1 MSQHDYSIANQGF
14 PATRADINNALSAI
28 ATNNSGTSAPSTQ
41 YAGQF
46 WIDTTTST
54 WTMYIHDGADDIQFA
69 TIDTSTNTVNF
80 IDSALAS
87 DVVIN
92 TSGAITTTGAFTS
105 VGIDDNATSTA
116 ITIDSSQNVD
126 IVGTTTSSNF
136 ITDGSGYAIK
146 MYFNGTATLN
156 NNSNAVIFTGAGA
169 SGDYLAGTLNLQSRG
184 DGTARDINLITGAT
198 PSNTLTAHGNGDI
211 SFYEDTGTTP
221 KMFWDASAES
231 LGIGTASPNT
241 KLQSTVG
248 SNGSGAVNAIRL
260 QNVGTTIGDGAKLLF
275 TAGTSTDGAGIAG
288 LGQAANSA
296 NLVFYAGGNTE
307 RMRIDSS
314 GNVGIGTTSPSQ
326 KLDINGNCN
335 INNGS
340 HLYWNNGDIGITNSG
355 ANIVFKTFLTSSFT
369 ERMRITSNGF
379 TKHSNTGVYDT
390 YAAAD
395 DAHQFVSDNQ
405 THSTLWVTNTNAS
418 YSDIV
423 QKNETARTP
432 NSAFSLLTTT
442 TGNLTD
448 DQHKLRGDG
457 NAYCDGSW
465 NGGGADYAEY
475 FEWSDGNINNEDRV
489 GYSVVLDGNKIRKAT
504 SEDNTSNIIGVVSGN
519 PFVVGDDAWSKW
531 HEKYLKDDFGRYILE
546 EYTITEWQEEITEN
560 ETTKTI
566 SKSFETDKIPSDEI
580 IPENA
585 TVLTHEVNGDILKRR
600 ILNPN
605 FDETS
610 EYITREDRKEWDT
623 VGLLGK
629 VRIRKAQPVKDTWI
643 KMRDISETVEEYL
656 IK

>member
-1 MSQHDYSIANQGF
+1 MSKLEVD
-14 PATRADINNALSAI
+14 AI
-28 ATNNSGTSAPSTQ
+28 EPQSGTTLTIGASGDSVNIASGATITD
-41 YAGQF
+41 F
-46 WIDTTTST
+46 TST
-54 WTMYIHDGADDIQFA
+54 
-69 TIDTSTNTVNF
+69 
-80 IDSALAS
+80 
-87 DVVIN
+87 
-92 TSGAITTTGAFTS
+92 
-105 VGIDDNATSTA
+105 GIDDNATSTA
-116 ITIDSSQNVD
+116 ITINSSEQ
-126 IVGTTTSSNF
+126 I
-136 ITDGSGYAIK
+136 
-146 MYFNGTATLN
+146 
-156 NNSNAVIFTGAGA
+156 
-169 SGDYLAGTLNLQSRG
+169 
-184 DGTARDINLITGAT
+184 
-198 PSNTLTAHGNGDI
+198 
-211 SFYEDTGTTP
+211 E
-221 KMFWDASAES
+221 
-231 LGIGTASPNT
+231 
-241 KLQSTVG
+241 
-248 SNGSGAVNAIRL
+248 
-260 QNVGTTIGDGAKLLF
+260 F
-275 TAGTSTDGAGIAG
+275 TAGTALLPAITTTGDTNTGMWFPAADTIAFSEGGAEA
-288 LGQAANSA
+288 
-296 NLVFYAGGNTE
+296 
-307 RMRIDSS
+307 MRIDSG
-314 GNVGIGTTSPSQ
+314 GNVIIGSGGLDTSGIGGTFTALNIRAGSGYPAIYGQTTATATNKTALS
-326 KLDINGNCN
+326 I
-335 INNGS
+335 
-340 HLYWNNGDIGITNSG
+340 IGATSG
-355 ANIVFKTFLTSSFT
+355 ASAGGAAELLGVMEIACASDSSTNATGFIRWYT
-369 ERMRITSNGF
+369 GSGGSFSERMRITSNGF

-390 YAAAD
+390 YTAAD
-395 DAHQFVSDNQ
+395 DAHQFVSNIQ
-405 THSTLWVTNTNAS
+405 TDSTLWVTNTNAS

-423 QKNETARTP
+423 QKNETARGP
-432 NSAFSLLTTT
+432 NSAFSLFTTT

-448 DQHKLRGDG
+448 DQHRLRGDG

-560 ETTKTI
+560 ETTNTI

>member
-1 MSQHDYSIANQGF
+1 MSNARDKANI
-14 PATRADINNALSAI
+14 PALNFS
-28 ATNNSGTSAPSTQ
+28 ST
-41 YAGQF
+41 
-46 WIDTTTST
+46 
-54 WTMYIHDGADDIQFA
+54 
-69 TIDTSTNTVNF
+69 
-80 IDSALAS
+80 
-87 DVVIN
+87 
-92 TSGAITTTGAFTS
+92 
-105 VGIDDNATSTA
+105 GIDDNATSTA
-116 ITIDSSQNVD
+116 ITINSSNNVG
-126 IVGTTTSSNF
+126 IGTTNPAQLLEIYGTSPNVQWTYSG
-136 ITDGSGYAIK
+136 DG
-146 MYFNGTATLN
+146 N
-156 NNSNAVIFTGAGA
+156 NHRIFSFSDDFYIRADANNTGAG
-169 SGDYLAGTLNLQSRG
+169 
-184 DGTARDINLITGAT
+184 
-198 PSNTLTAHGNGDI
+198 
-211 SFYEDTGTTP
+211 
-221 KMFWDASAES
+221 
-231 LGIGTASPNT
+231 
-241 KLQSTVG
+241 
-248 SNGSGAVNAIRL
+248 
-260 QNVGTTIGDGAKLLF
+260 
-275 TAGTSTDGAGIAG
+275 
-288 LGQAANSA
+288 
-296 NLVFYAGGNTE
+296 NLVFQNGGSSERMRITSAGDVQIANTNKGSSATREISIGSTSVDGGITLWSRTTGEHGINFGDGYTGTDRYRGAIAYRHTEDDMYFRTSSVE

-314 GNVGIGTTSPSQ
+314 GKVGIGETSMDALLVIKGNSDSSTTPSIRL
-326 KLDINGNCN
+326 KDGTDAREAFVTNH
-335 INNGS
+335 S
-340 HLYWNNGDIGITNSG
+340 GDLIMATTNSSDD
-355 ANIVFKTFLTSSFT
+355 AIDSAIKIFTSQMIFSVDNNT
-369 ERMRITSNGF
+369 ERMRIESNGF

-390 YAAAD
+390 YSAAD

-405 THSTLWVTNTNAS
+405 THATLWVTNTNAS

-448 DQHKLRGDG
+448 DQHRLRGDG

-475 FEWSDGNINNEDRV
+475 FEWSDGNTNNEDRV

-629 VRIRKAQPVKDTWI
+629 VRIRKTQPVKDTWI
-643 KMRDISETVEEYL
+643 KMRDISETVEEWL